1 MEKDKKKR
9 PWVTYLA
16 LAQLAI
22 AVAIMTYGTFSKKL
36 TGRQSDILI
45 TASLLIF
52 WILTDIVEPVVMKRF
67 AGITQ
72 EQKTAYMKFIALDF
86 AGLAGIAYFLYS
98 MGNAGGNGIVGAMIY
113 VITMKP
119 KRDSQDV
126 FYHGVKETEP
136 EISEE
141 TDEAA
146 GKDEAAG
153 ETAPERADDQTAG
166 QTAPERADDQTAG
179 QMVPEQQESDG
190 EA

>member
-113 VITMKP
+113 VITMDRSLEDDP
-119 KRDSQDV
+119 RSMNS
-126 FYHGVKETEP
+126 FALRYPRMERSRWSSNYHT
-136 EISEE
+136 
-141 TDEAA
+141 
-146 GKDEAAG
+146 
-153 ETAPERADDQTAG
+153 
-166 QTAPERADDQTAG
+166 
-179 QMVPEQQESDG
+179 
-190 EA
+190 